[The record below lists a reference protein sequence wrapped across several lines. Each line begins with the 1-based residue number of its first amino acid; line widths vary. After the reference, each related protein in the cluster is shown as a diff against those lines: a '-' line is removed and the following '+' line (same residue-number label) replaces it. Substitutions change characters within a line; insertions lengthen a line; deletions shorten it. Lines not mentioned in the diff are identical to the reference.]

1 MEFSCSYP
9 GKNQEVR
16 FYFFCETVTLLRS
29 LMIQKRI
36 DTDVLHCRL
45 GIVGLQPVIFLE
57 SLLFALYFNA
67 LFLHLVIFSPG
78 VNTALK
84 TLPATLVGLFAHSTP
99 VLMR

>member
-1 MEFSCSYP
+1 M
-9 GKNQEVR
+9 
-16 FYFFCETVTLLRS
+16 T
-29 LMIQKRI
+29 QKRI

-45 GIVGLQPVIFLE
+45 GTAGLQPVILLE

-78 VNTALK
+78 VNAGLK

-99 VLMR
+99 VLKR